1 MIITNKP
8 LFKPSTLVSPRTIV
22 EDDSI
27 EANLKVLADLQRE
40 TDSTRA
46 QIALVQS
53 QLDELTHTEEADYWK
68 SVNTLSLLA
77 SETST
82 RIAGLQAQ
90 TAYSQTRLEALDR
103 ADRA

>member
-1 MIITNKP
+1 
-8 LFKPSTLVSPRTIV
+8 
-22 EDDSI
+22 
-27 EANLKVLADLQRE
+27 LADLQRE
-40 TDSTRA
+40 SDSTRA

-103 ADRA
+103 ASVYDDVFRIYYDGHYATINGTCLLME